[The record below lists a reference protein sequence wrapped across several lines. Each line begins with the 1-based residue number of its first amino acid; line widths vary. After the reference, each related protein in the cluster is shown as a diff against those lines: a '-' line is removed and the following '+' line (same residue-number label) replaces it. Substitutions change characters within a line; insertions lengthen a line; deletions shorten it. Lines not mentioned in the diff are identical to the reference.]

1 MSDDA
6 SAHSEA
12 PWALRSVDD
21 LCAFVTSGGTP
32 SRRQSC
38 YFDPGVVPWIK
49 TGDLID
55 GYVTKYDEYISEQ
68 GVANSSAKLLP
79 TDTVLMAMY
88 GATVGRLGMLS
99 EPATCNQAACAMVVD
114 SAVAEPR
121 WLFYVLLDDRTRIVS
136 KANGAAQQNLSARV
150 IKTFRYPTP
159 SLPEQRAIAEVLG
172 VLDDKIA
179 ANTKLAGSVDEYLAA
194 VILRHLKAGLQ
205 EVVPLSHIAD
215 INAESVKPS
224 LENSLRYIDIAS
236 VSVGRF
242 DFPAVSA
249 WTEAPS
255 RARRRV
261 CKGDTLWS
269 TVRPNR
275 RSHALN
281 LSDDPLL
288 VGSTGLAVVSPRE
301 TGFAYLYQVTKLPHF
316 TTYLEGAA
324 EGSAYPAVRAD
335 RFGTAPVP
343 LLPKAE
349 RDAFELVA
357 APLREHSASLDD
369 ENHTLAEVRD
379 ALLPQLMSGKIQV
392 KDAGKMV
399 EEVL

>member
-1 MSDDA
+1 MTDHRQFGDLLA
-6 SAHSEA
+6 Y
-12 PWALRSVDD
+12 PLRSG
-21 LCAFVTSGGTP
+21 VTVAAANRGSG
-32 SRRQSC
+32 
-38 YFDPGVVPWIK
+38 IK
-49 TGDLID
+49 
-55 GYVTKYDEYISEQ
+55 
-68 GVANSSAKLLP
+68 
-79 TDTVLMAMY
+79 
-88 GATVGRLGMLS
+88 MLNMG
-99 EPATCNQAACAMVVD
+99 E
-114 SAVAEPR
+114 
-121 WLFYVLLDDRTRIVS
+121 L
-136 KANGAAQQNLSARV
+136 
-150 IKTFRYPTP
+150 FRYPWIPATEMARVEIAAYDP
-159 SLPEQRAIAEVLG
+159 ERVLLQPGDLMFARRSLTLEGAGKCSIVKEIEEPTTWESSIIRARLDREVAHPLYYFYYFRSQIGRRSVETIVEQVAAAGIRLSELRSLRVPVPGLREQLAVAEVLG
-172 VLDDKIA
+172 ALDDKIA

-343 LLPKAE
+343 LLPKAD

-369 ENHTLAEVRD
+369 ENRTLAEVRD